1 MYIKIN
7 DLFGF
12 LRIFDQKFLLDNS
25 DKIVER
31 MIIRPD

>member
-12 LRIFDQKFLLDNS
+12 LRILDQKSLKDNY

-31 MIIRPD
+31 IRMRPD